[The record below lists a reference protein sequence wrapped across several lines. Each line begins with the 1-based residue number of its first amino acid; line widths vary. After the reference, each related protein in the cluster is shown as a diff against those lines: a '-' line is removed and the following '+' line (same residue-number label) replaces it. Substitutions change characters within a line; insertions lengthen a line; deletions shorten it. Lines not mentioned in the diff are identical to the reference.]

1 MGGLIC
7 ERCKQEIKNPFDPVP
22 IGEYILFKSV
32 GGYKDVTLC
41 DNCCKEFTK
50 IVQVFLGGKKE

>member
-1 MGGLIC
+1 MVGLIC

-41 DNCCKEFTK
+41 DSCTRTLAQMVQAFLNGKE
-50 IVQVFLGGKKE
+50 E